1 MTVLFV
7 SEVLDIEPFD
17 YQAELLNAVN
27 QKVRRLSIKAGHGC
41 GKSSCASWLMIWYL
55 LTRKAKIIVTS
66 PTQTQLMD
74 AVFAELKSN
83 LNKLPTPLRSL
94 INVNRTG

>member
-1 MTVLFV
+1 MSTNPFAEFLDRYSDDPVLFV

-41 GKSSCASWLMIWYL
+41 ENL
-55 LTRKAKIIVTS
+55 LALV
-66 PTQTQLMD
+66 
-74 AVFAELKSN
+74 
-83 LNKLPTPLRSL
+83 
-94 INVNRTG
+94 G